1 MAQAKKKTSTK
12 TAKKSRASQ
21 GAHRKSCSKTMK
33 SKGISNQER
42 MHLFIV
48 LAMSMIACILLCA
61 DIAMVMA

>member
-1 MAQAKKKTSTK
+1 MAQAKKKSSTK
-12 TAKKSRASQ
+12 TAKKNHASQ
-21 GAHRKSCSKTMK
+21 GARRKSCTRTMK
-33 SKGISNQER
+33 RQDISNQER